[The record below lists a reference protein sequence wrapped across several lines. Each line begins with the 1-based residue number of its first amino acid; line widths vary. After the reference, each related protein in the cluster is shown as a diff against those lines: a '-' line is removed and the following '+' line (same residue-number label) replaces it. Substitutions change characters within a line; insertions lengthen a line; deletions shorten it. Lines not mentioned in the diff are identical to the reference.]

1 MFLNLR
7 VVGSCSHMI
16 WMRMDHACIGMWKFG
31 KLSKIW
37 GQSKETDRAR
47 RNKWWTHEWNFCFAG
62 DSKHLNTNQGTLER
76 DICTWKGY
84 IWVGLGSIQTS
95 TIKNSPERD
104 LCGVDPSQVEGDEE
118 IRARLHF
125 HLAHL
130 GGDFCETGSL
140 NKTWGEISVKLN
152 LYRKEMNHS
161 SKAFGHFSFQRSRQ
175 GERVRVN
182 SNSAL
187 SSELRVYP
195 QCDTGNNSQTRWES
209 ENEQ

>member
-1 MFLNLR
+1 MEFLLCR
-7 VVGSCSHMI
+7 GFQTSEYQSGHIGKRYMHLEGIYLGWVGFHSNINHQ
-16 WMRMDHACIGMWKFG
+16 KF
-31 KLSKIW
+31 
-37 GQSKETDRAR
+37 
-47 RNKWWTHEWNFCFAG
+47 
-62 DSKHLNTNQGTLER
+62 
-76 DICTWKGY
+76 TWKGCL
-84 IWVGLGSIQTS
+84 WGWLLWG
-95 TIKNSPERD
+95 R
-104 LCGVDPSQVEGDEE
+104 GRWRDPSKTPPSP
-118 IRARLHF
+118 RAP
-125 HLAHL
+125 
-130 GGDFCETGSL
+130 GGDFCESGSL